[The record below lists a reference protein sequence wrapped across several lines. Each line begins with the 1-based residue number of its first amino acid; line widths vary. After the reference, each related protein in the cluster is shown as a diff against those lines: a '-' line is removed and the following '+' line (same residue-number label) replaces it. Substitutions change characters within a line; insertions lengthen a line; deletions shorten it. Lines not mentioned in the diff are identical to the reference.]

1 MRYTYKVRE
10 LKPHTEESVDVGEA
24 QEMQAMSLK
33 KLQRKLDPKKKYFIV
48 YIPINEKKQTN
59 RERNQW
65 QIQLNTS
72 HSQFHAKIGNNWV
85 TLQIK
90 QTGQDLK

>member
-33 KLQRKLDPKKKYFIV
+33 KLQRKLDPKKEYHIE
-48 YIPINEKKQTN
+48 YRNKKDNFVSATIKG
-59 RERNQW
+59 RN
-65 QIQLNTS
+65 N
-72 HSQFHAKIGNNWV
+72 G
-85 TLQIK
+85 
-90 QTGQDLK
+90 

>member
-33 KLQRKLDPKKKYFIV
+33 KLQRKLDPKKEYHIE
-48 YIPINEKKQTN
+48 YRNKKDHFVSTTI
-59 RERNQW
+59 RGRN
-65 QIQLNTS
+65 N
-72 HSQFHAKIGNNWV
+72 G
-85 TLQIK
+85 
-90 QTGQDLK
+90 